1 MLLSIREFW
10 DQAMAIREA
19 RWIMAAAGLLVVL
32 LVGFYLFKLVRDMA
46 LGNTSFGSAES
57 TDFLTE
63 FQKLRDEGK
72 VNDEEYK
79 RLKQSIP
86 NAHSGDKDSTPIK
99 DSVSNEQIEFLPDL
113 EPDDKSN
120 ES

>member
-32 LVGFYLFKLVRDMA
+32 LVGFYVFKLLRDMA

-86 NAHSGDKDSTPIK
+86 NVHSEDNGSPLNEGSANDDKVD
-99 DSVSNEQIEFLPDL
+99 FLPA
-113 EPDDKSN
+113 PDPEDKTN
-120 ES
+120 TD

>member
-1 MLLSIREFW
+1 MQSIREFW

-19 RWIMAAAGLLVVL
+19 RWLVTVVGLVVIL

-46 LGNTSFGSAES
+46 LGNSSFGSTES
-57 TDFLTE
+57 TDFLSE

-79 RLKQSIP
+79 RVKQSIP
-86 NAHSGDKDSTPIK
+86 NVHSEDKDSTPTK
-99 DSVSNEQIEFLPDL
+99 DSANDEQVEFLPDS
-113 EPDDKSN
+113 EPDENADT
-120 ES
+120 E

>member
-1 MLLSIREFW
+1 
-10 DQAMAIREA
+10 MAIREA

-32 LVGFYLFKLVRDMA
+32 LVGFYVFKLLRDMA

-86 NAHSGDKDSTPIK
+86 NAHSDGKDSSP
-99 DSVSNEQIEFLPDL
+99 SEGSASNEQIEFLPDL
-113 EPDDKSN
+113 EPDDEANK
-120 ES
+120 E

>member
-1 MLLSIREFW
+1 
-10 DQAMAIREA
+10 MAVREA
-19 RWIMAAAGLLVVL
+19 QWIAAAAGLLVVL

-86 NAHSGDKDSTPIK
+86 NVRSGNKDSTPIK
-99 DSVSNEQIEFLPDL
+99 DSASDAQVEFLPDL
-113 EPDDKSN
+113 EPDDETN
-120 ES
+120 ED

>member
-1 MLLSIREFW
+1 MLLSISEWW
-10 DQAMAIREA
+10 DQVIAIKEA
-19 RWIMAAAGLLVVL
+19 QWIATAAGLLVVL

-57 TDFLTE
+57 ADFLTE

-86 NAHSGDKDSTPIK
+86 NVRSGDKDSATIE
-99 DSVSNEQIEFLPDL
+99 DSASNAQGEFLPDFK
-113 EPDDKSN
+113 PDDETDN
-120 ES
+120 D

>member
-1 MLLSIREFW
+1 MQSIREFW

-19 RWIMAAAGLLVVL
+19 RWLMTAVGLLVLL
-32 LVGFYLFKLVRDMA
+32 LVGYYLFKLVRDMA

-57 TDFLTE
+57 ADFLTD

-79 RLKQSIP
+79 RVKQSIP
-86 NAHSGDKDSTPIK
+86 NVHSEDKDSTPTE
-99 DSVSNEQIEFLPDL
+99 DSANDEQVEFLPDS
-113 EPDDKSN
+113 EPDENADT
-120 ES
+120 E

>member
-1 MLLSIREFW
+1 MQSIREFW

-19 RWIMAAAGLLVVL
+19 RWLMTAVGLLVLL
-32 LVGFYLFKLVRDMA
+32 LVAYYLFKLVRDMA

-57 TDFLTE
+57 ADFLND

-79 RLKQSIP
+79 RVKQSIP
-86 NAHSGDKDSTPIK
+86 NVHSEDKDSAPTEGAANDDDVDFLS
-99 DSVSNEQIEFLPDL
+99 DSKAD
-113 EPDDKSN
+113 
-120 ES
+120 ESSDTD